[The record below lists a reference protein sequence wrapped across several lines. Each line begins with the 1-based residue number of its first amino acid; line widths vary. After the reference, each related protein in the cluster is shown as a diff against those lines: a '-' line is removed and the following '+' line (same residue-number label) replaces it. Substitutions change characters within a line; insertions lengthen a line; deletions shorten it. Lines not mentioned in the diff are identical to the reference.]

1 MKFPRNNPSLIQTK
15 YKGVKTLE
23 FKSPNIK
30 KSNANEID
38 QILISSPFML
48 GQNPITKKTI
58 KKRIPKLLLDFF
70 FFL

>member
-30 KSNANEID
+30 KSNAN
-38 QILISSPFML
+38 
-48 GQNPITKKTI
+48 
-58 KKRIPKLLLDFF
+58 
-70 FFL
+70 

>member
-15 YKGVKTLE
+15 YKGVKILE

-38 QILISSPFML
+38 QILISSPFTW

-70 FFL
+70 LFL